1 MIAVH
6 GIYENGKIKLLD
18 RIPFRKKA
26 KVIITV
32 LDEDMTEEKSVPLD
46 AFDDLIGVISCREN
60 GAEKHDDYIYARE
73 NL

>member
-6 GIYENGKIKLLD
+6 GIYENGKIRLLD

-46 AFDDLIGVISCREN
+46 AFDDLIGVISSHKDSAKN
-60 GAEKHDDYIYARE
+60 HDAYIYARE
-73 NL
+73 NV